1 MAAKMVA
8 AHKKRLRKGNTFT
21 MSLPDVSQDP
31 AALDVQATFQHF
43 AEAPF
48 PPLLSNPA
56 KPTTA
61 TYELVA
67 L

>member
-8 AHKKRLRKGNTFT
+8 IHKKRFRKNNTFSV
-21 MSLPDVSQDP
+21 SLPDVSQDP
-31 AALDVQATFQHF
+31 AALDVQTTFQHF

-61 TYELVA
+61 AYKLVPN
-67 L
+67 